1 MLDAALKHLQE
12 KGVDGVSMN
21 NMVREAGG
29 ALSSAYKI
37 FRNKEGLL
45 IAAFEETMCRKGET
59 VAKIEL
65 RGASFFEKLGALI
78 RGVFEVRT
86 EALATIFIF
95 NGLAIES
102 FCRRSL
108 AAFEKLLF
116 PRFTEALERI
126 ADETCV
132 SFRIPA
138 EDVDH
143 VLVRLLRDT
152 LIEVILTP
160 GTDKARLEECVRLI
174 TEAVSSFTEVRDS
187 KKNKRRSSASP
198 SRW

>member
-1 MLDAALKHLQE
+1 MLDAALKLLQE
-12 KGVDGVSMN
+12 KGVDGVSLN

-29 ALSSAYKI
+29 ALSSAYKF

-45 IAAFEETMCRKGET
+45 IAALEETMRRKGET
-59 VAKIEL
+59 IAKIEL
-65 RGASFFEKLGALI
+65 RGATFSEKLGVLI
-78 RGVFEVRT
+78 RGVFEART
-86 EALATIFIF
+86 EAQTNIFIF

-102 FCRRSL
+102 FRRRSL
-108 AAFEKLLF
+108 ATFEKFLF
-116 PRFTEALERI
+116 SRFTEALERI
-126 ADETCV
+126 AAETCD

-160 GTDKARLEECVRLI
+160 GIDKARLEECVRLI